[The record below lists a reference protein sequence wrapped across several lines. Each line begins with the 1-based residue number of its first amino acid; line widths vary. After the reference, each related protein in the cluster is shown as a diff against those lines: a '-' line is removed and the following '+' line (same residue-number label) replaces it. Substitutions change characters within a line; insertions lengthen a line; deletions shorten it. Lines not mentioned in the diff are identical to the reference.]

1 MENKWNSYCSQSLNC
16 YSSTSFCLYSVKT
29 SKISSVN
36 LYITLLVTKTYIT
49 PASHYISFDVKTL
62 NMKTINNLPFVFH
75 SNKRKSYSSSSLS
88 IDSSNDSSSSVFHL
102 HTDPMIIRFRSIY
115 SANDSL
121 SKKLLGH
128 KKMRISQI
136 FF

>member
-1 MENKWNSYCSQSLNC
+1 MRLNLFEWKTNGILIVHRV
-16 YSSTSFCLYSVKT
+16 STVILQQVFCLYSVKT

-102 HTDPMIIRFRSIY
+102 HTNPMIIRFRSIY
-115 SANDSL
+115 LAN
-121 SKKLLGH
+121 
-128 KKMRISQI
+128 
-136 FF
+136 

>member
-1 MENKWNSYCSQSLNC
+1 MEFLLFIESQLLFFNKFIYHTPCHQ
-16 YSSTSFCLYSVKT
+16 
-29 SKISSVN
+29 N
-36 LYITLLVTKTYIT
+36 LYN

-102 HTDPMIIRFRSIY
+102 HTDLMIIRFRSIY

-121 SKKLLGH
+121 PKNFWGAKKNVNL
-128 KKMRISQI
+128 SN
-136 FF
+136 FFFNGSIVKENFLIQG